1 VRDGRLTRIDQDAV
15 MREVEKTASR
25 IAGRLDMKKIVK
37 LQWPV
42 E

>member
-1 VRDGRLTRIDQDAV
+1 LTRIDQDQV
-15 MREVEKTASR
+15 MREVRDTALR

-37 LQWPV
+37 LRWPV